1 MYQPVL
7 QEVSEILSVA
17 VIWLSGCRQG
27 LQPNTSL
34 SLLTTEV
41 TADVSAQEIL
51 SVLSEIVF
59 NTWAF
64 QCMTQFRIV
73 ILQMF
78 VPLGNTTQC
87 CETTVMHPF
96 FPWAKSLTDW
106 RPGLKFAFRVKF
118 PSKKNHFHQHVC
130 GAEQKYEERWPCE
143 VIAGEGSYF

>member
-59 NTWAF
+59 NT
-64 QCMTQFRIV
+64 
-73 ILQMF
+73 
-78 VPLGNTTQC
+78 
-87 CETTVMHPF
+87 
-96 FPWAKSLTDW
+96 
-106 RPGLKFAFRVKF
+106 
-118 PSKKNHFHQHVC
+118 
-130 GAEQKYEERWPCE
+130 
-143 VIAGEGSYF
+143 